1 MSHRLTNPWH
11 PWHRRPACES
21 LWHRRPACE
30 ENHRRDAGAT
40 SAGATSAGATSA
52 GATNAGATVRAGLT
66 LIELMVVISIIVILV
81 VSSLPALLPALEK
94 RRTREAARLTNTALG
109 RARGVA
115 IANGRPAGLLIQRMR
130 TKGNGSLLLF
140 QAVVPPPYAGDT
152 IDAKLVLTA
161 QGGVGRDGR
170 IRLQAAE
177 DPNSRGTFSGGLVKV
192 GDHIQ
197 FNYQGPLYKIT
208 GGNQGTGGFIRP
220 PLTVTAQLGKGA
232 EVPWT
237 AGNQI
242 AVPYQIFRQP
252 IKTAAEPA
260 QLPAGTVIDLGQS
273 RESRSGSVRPLPGLR
288 SESQFPIIITFAADG
303 SLDRIYHSGGLQVRP
318 QGSVHLLIGK
328 LELLGAENL
337 QELSNLWV
345 SVGRQTGLVTTS
357 KISKGGNG
365 LRFADEKQTAG
376 GL

>member
-1 MSHRLTNPWH
+1 MSHRLINLSC
-11 PWHRRPACES
+11 RRPARDE
-21 LWHRRPACE
+21 RR
-30 ENHRRDAGAT
+30 
-40 SAGATSAGATSA
+40 
-52 GATNAGATVRAGLT
+52 ATVRAGLT

-140 QAVVPPPYAGDT
+140 QAEVPPPYAGDT
-152 IDAKLVLTA
+152 IDAKLVLTR
-161 QGGVGRDGR
+161 QGGGGRAGTV
-170 IRLQAAE
+170 RLQAAE
-177 DPNSRGTFSGGLVKV
+177 DPNSRGTFSGGLVRI

-208 GGNQGTGGFIRP
+208 GGNQGDDGFIMP
-220 PLTVTAQLGKGA
+220 PLTVTAQIGEGG

-237 AGNQI
+237 ESNQL

-273 RESRSGSVRPLPGLR
+273 REGSGRFAGPLRGVGSDSR
-288 SESQFPIIITFAADG
+288 FPIILTFAADG

-328 LELLGAENL
+328 LELLDAVDPEKSNRR
-337 QELSNLWV
+337 ELSNLWV

-357 KISKGGNG
+357 KMSKGGNG

>member
-1 MSHRLTNPWH
+1 M
-11 PWHRRPACES
+11 
-21 LWHRRPACE
+21 
-30 ENHRRDAGAT
+30 
-40 SAGATSAGATSA
+40 
-52 GATNAGATVRAGLT
+52 
-66 LIELMVVISIIVILV
+66 
-81 VSSLPALLPALEK
+81 
-94 RRTREAARLTNTALG
+94 
-109 RARGVA
+109 
-115 IANGRPAGLLIQRMR
+115 
-130 TKGNGSLLLF
+130 
-140 QAVVPPPYAGDT
+140 
-152 IDAKLVLTA
+152 LTA

-177 DPNSRGTFSGGLVKV
+177 DPNSRGTISDGLVRA

-208 GGNQGTGGFIRP
+208 GGGQGTGGFIRP

-273 RESRSGSVRPLPGLR
+273 LEGSGSSAARLR
-288 SESQFPIIITFAADG
+288 GVESDSRFPIILTFAADG

-328 LELLGAENL
+328 LELLGGDNL